1 MYDYPN
7 NEVDAMKQ
15 LNAQNQGIYVSD
27 PNKAINITPGST
39 ADGLFS
45 QITTSNNTHIGNA
58 PFNDPWEN
66 SMKEI
71 EVRMKKL
78 EIDNK
83 FLRLK
88 ILSMEGKFT
97 QEEVINIRK
106 MLMAEDESS
115 RTLAESI
122 IENS

>member
-1 MYDYPN
+1 MN
-7 NEVDAMKQ
+7 
-15 LNAQNQGIYVSD
+15 ID
-27 PNKAINITPGST
+27 PNKYYADGTFVQDPTKAINIIPGST
-39 ADGLFS
+39 VG
-45 QITTSNNTHIGNA
+45 NT

-66 SMKEI
+66 PMREI
-71 EVRMKKL
+71 EERIKKL
-78 EIDNK
+78 ETDNK

-97 QEEVINIRK
+97 QEEVGNIRK

-122 IENS
+122 IENA

>member
-1 MYDYPN
+1 MHDYS
-7 NEVDAMKQ
+7 
-15 LNAQNQGIYVSD
+15 QGILVND
-27 PNKAINITPGST
+27 PTRVINTIPGNGAGIFST
-39 ADGLFS
+39 TG
-45 QITTSNNTHIGNA
+45 NT

-66 SMKEI
+66 PMKEI
-71 EVRMKKL
+71 EERIKKL
-78 EIDNK
+78 ETDNK

-97 QEEVINIRK
+97 QEEVVNIRK

-122 IENS
+122 IENA